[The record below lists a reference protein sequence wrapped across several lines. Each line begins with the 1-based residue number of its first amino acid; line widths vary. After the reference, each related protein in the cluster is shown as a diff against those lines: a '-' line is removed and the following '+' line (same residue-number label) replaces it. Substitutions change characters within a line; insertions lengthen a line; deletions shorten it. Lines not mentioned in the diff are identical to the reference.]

1 LGESSGNF
9 SFIALV
15 HTTISVTNVVATN
28 DQYATEMAHLHARAA
43 ECRLRVVDSQLS
55 LGFTLC
61 AIAETEI
68 IYAQYD
74 EARKMVQKVR
84 RHVETI
90 RISIDAPNHL
100 PTIAIADLRLQVT
113 QLEKRTEEIE
123 SRLRQRLT

>member
-1 LGESSGNF
+1 MPFPRYLAISFQPLRIGDGTVFCGLTIGKPLCGKVFYSAHHLGESSGNF

-74 EARKMVQKVR
+74 E
-84 RHVETI
+84 
-90 RISIDAPNHL
+90 
-100 PTIAIADLRLQVT
+100 
-113 QLEKRTEEIE
+113 
-123 SRLRQRLT
+123 